1 MHKIRYYIYPILFL
15 FQVNDKAGVCERF
28 LKGFCPNG
36 ADCSQ
41 RHVIACPEF
50 DRTGACTK
58 GAKCGFPHIQKKST
72 TDEGKKKSTA
82 PSKPKRKSLGTSE
95 QNLKK
100 SRVAGEVGRGTG
112 RYFEQAAVVENS
124 TFESQEITSSPAS
137 EAAMAGNYI
146 ITGLILGLGYVCF
159 YI

>member
-1 MHKIRYYIYPILFL
+1 M
-15 FQVNDKAGVCERF
+15 CERF

-50 DRTGACTK
+50 DRTGACSK
-58 GAKCGFPHIQKKST
+58 GAKCGFPHIQKKSA
-72 TDEGKKKSTA
+72 TDEGKKKAPA

-112 RYFEQAAVVENS
+112 RYFEQGAAVENN
-124 TFESQEITSSPAS
+124 TYESQEITSSPAS
-137 EAAMAGNYI
+137 EAAMAGNHI
-146 ITGLILGLGYVCF
+146 ETDVQLFF
-159 YI
+159 YEMCMSDLPSVHTYQSYHY